1 MLRQSTRSGP
11 TVSFTP
17 TDDPPSATPARAN
30 AAVPVLGQKRTEF
43 CGLTRT
49 VRESKTRSDEG
60 ASGDRRP
67 SCRRSWCSSRGGH
80 EAAGPGLPFRPPYP
94 SILSSIFT
102 RSCGLTRTVR
112 DSKTRPLLPFFPT
125 RPTPRM
131 SSQLFP
137 VDAGIVPHRFPFAC
151 IAHAAVP
158 PRRPRRGPGLRAAP
172 QDPRRRSWRSTQ
184 GARRRGCRANRYRI
198 ISATSHA

>member
-125 RPTPRM
+125 RPAPRM

-137 VDAGIVPHRFPFAC
+137 VDTGIVPHRFLFAC
-151 IAHAAVP
+151 IAR
-158 PRRPRRGPGLRAAP
+158 RRPAAP
-172 QDPRRRSWRSTQ
+172 SPGAPEQGRGSKGRGYVPHRKIPVEDPGVLPRAPG
-184 GARRRGCRANRYRI
+184 GAGVAQI
-198 ISATSHA
+198 DTV